1 MDKQK
6 DISEQKSGLKEI
18 SDIMKTSSYYSGYLA
33 DFDNSVSTSI
43 SKKMEELDN
52 LLYVANMAISVLKEA
67 ENIEIQIKNLE
78 QRLSGMSVKP
88 NYPENMPDEAKE
100 TAERSRIAAI
110 QNINEKIATL
120 KAEMEQKKQQAR
132 NLVAGI
138 S

>member
-18 SDIMKTSSYYSGYLA
+18 SDIMKTSSYYSGYLS

-52 LLYVANMAISVLKEA
+52 LIFVANMAISLLKEA
-67 ENIEIQIKNLE
+67 ENLDIQIKNLE